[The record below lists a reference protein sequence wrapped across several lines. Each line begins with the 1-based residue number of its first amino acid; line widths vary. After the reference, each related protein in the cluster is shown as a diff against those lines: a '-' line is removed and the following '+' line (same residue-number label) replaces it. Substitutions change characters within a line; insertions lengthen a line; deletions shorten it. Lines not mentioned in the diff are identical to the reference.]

1 MSLAVEKLDGS
12 MAKLTITVPA
22 EEFTKAITSAYN
34 KQKTAYEMLSGDW
47 SSDVC
52 SSDLIMKNSNN
63 TTSVPEA
70 KEAMN
75 KFKMEVAN
83 ELGVNLKQ
91 GYNGDLTSRESGSIG
106 GEMVRQMIKKQEQQM
121 SGK

>member
-1 MSLAVEKLDGS
+1 MSSKNTNKL
-12 MAKLTITVPA
+12 
-22 EEFTKAITSAYN
+22 N
-34 KQKTAYEMLSGDW
+34 
-47 SSDVC
+47 
-52 SSDLIMKNSNN
+52 
-63 TTSVPEA
+63 VPEA
-70 KEAMN
+70 RAAMN

>member
-1 MSLAVEKLDGS
+1 
-12 MAKLTITVPA
+12 
-22 EEFTKAITSAYN
+22 
-34 KQKTAYEMLSGDW
+34 
-47 SSDVC
+47 
-52 SSDLIMKNSNN
+52 MKNSNN

-75 KFKMEVAN
+75 KLEVAN
-83 ELGVNLKQ
+83 ELCVNLKQ